1 MEFPSGTDLTWPMTG
16 AIRALA
22 MDAVQAAN
30 SGHPGAPMGMAEIAT
45 VLWRGHL
52 KHNPGNP
59 HWANRDR
66 FILSNGHGSM
76 LIYALL
82 HLTGYDL
89 PMSEI
94 RNFRQLHSKTAGH
107 PEYGVTP
114 GVETT
119 TGPLG
124 QGLANAV
131 GFAIAERTLAAQFN
145 RPGHAIVDHR
155 TWCFVGDGCLMEG
168 ISHEAASLAGTIGL
182 GKLTVIYDDN
192 GISIDG
198 KVVEWFADDTPA
210 RFEAYGWHVVRNV
223 DGHDPAAID
232 AAIKLAVAETAK
244 PSLIC
249 AKTVIGKGA
258 PTKAGSESAHGAPL
272 GAAEIAGVREAIG
285 WTYPPFE
292 VPAEV
297 AAAWNCR
304 QEGAA
309 AEDGWNAIFSAYSAA
324 HPELAAEFLRRMKGE
339 LPADFEAFAAAA
351 LAETQAKTEV
361 IATRKAGQNAMNI
374 LAPKLPEFLG
384 GSADLTHSNLTNYKG
399 TLAVTR
405 DPAGNTIL
413 FGVREFGMT
422 AIANGIALHGGFLPF
437 VATFLVFSDY
447 ARNAVR
453 MSALMGLR
461 LVHVYTHDSIGLGE
475 DGPTHQPVE
484 HTESLRRIPNLDMWR
499 PCDPAETLGAWISAV
514 KRHDGPSALALSR
527 QGLPVQPRSEQQLA
541 DIARG
546 GYVLVEPAAKPQV
559 ILMGTGS
566 ELKLAVE
573 AAAVLAGEG
582 IAARVVSMPCTD
594 VFDRQDKAYQA
605 SVLPADVPAVAVE
618 AGVTRG
624 WYKYVGRTGAVVGLD
639 RFGESAPEKV
649 LYELFGITAAKVVEA
664 AKRVM

>member
-182 GKLTVIYDDN
+182 GKLPVLFDDN

-484 HTESLRRIPNLDMWR
+484 HTESLRLIPNLDMWR